1 MNDGG
6 LYLVAALAVAWLA
19 VWPLRARL
27 VRLVREPTPRF
38 LAACRL
44 AGSTARTVC
53 GVASLVLV
61 WAGLFTP
68 GVSWLYAVLGVVVL
82 ALNGLLY
89 LGGRWPR

>member
-19 VWPLRARL
+19 VWPFRARI

-44 AGSTARTVC
+44 AGCIARTVC